1 MSIFAEV
8 LGLTGPALLY
18 PSWQV
23 AFPTDN
29 IHHPGD
35 GPTPGVSP
43 SMGPTGGIL
52 VGPVVSLPQCAGL
65 ENQDCHPPEQKAE
78 PTCWNPGLSSRLI
91 WVRHFGFNLK
101 HRPVPHD
108 LWFQAASI
116 SVGVAGRRRT
126 CCYFRCYFQP
136 GRGPWFGR
144 GGGSVW
150 PGRGPGYEKT
160 AISRGFFKVVPAEGL
175 EPPHPSG

>member
-52 VGPVVSLPQCAGL
+52 VGPVVSLPQCAGP
-65 ENQDCHPPEQKAE
+65 ENRDCHPPVQKAE

-101 HRPVPHD
+101 HHPVPSALD
-108 LWFQAASI
+108 SRPPRPRWAAAD
-116 SVGVAGRRRT
+116 VGGHVVT
-126 CCYFRCYFQP
+126 FVVT
-136 GRGPWFGR
+136 FGR
-144 GGGSVW
+144 
-150 PGRGPGYEKT
+150 
-160 AISRGFFKVVPAEGL
+160 AEGL
-175 EPPHPSG
+175 KTKKPRFLAVF

>member
-43 SMGPTGGIL
+43 SLGPTGGIL

-65 ENQDCHPPEQKAE
+65 ENRDCHPPEQKAE

-101 HRPVPHD
+101 HHPRPPP
-108 LWFQAASI
+108 LGSRPPRSRSASADI
-116 SVGVAGRRRT
+116 AGQVVT
-126 CCYFRCYFQP
+126 FVVT
-136 GRGPWFGR
+136 FGR
-144 GGGSVW
+144 GEGRFDQGGALDTK
-150 PGRGPGYEKT
+150 KT
-160 AISRGFFKVVPAEGL
+160 AISRGFLKWCRRRDSN
-175 EPPHPSG
+175 PHTLPGNRF